1 MRNFNQVVKSEKLKY
16 ITIVYPV
23 TLESIKL
30 MVQEHYDNEKYNDTL
45 FLINTC
51 YSGYIN
57 MNTPEFSQSRCIYY
71 NFEHSDDL
79 NIEQRQA
86 VQDYLKA
93 NMVTE
98 IWSMEPNNELF
109 DGELGVKY
117 KPVRYTTLIK
127 KPKYV
132 KEPLFD
138 LGFIGIV
145 GSPQYSP
152 RRNNFFERYIL
163 DENIDFSIKIM
174 NGYSISEM
182 KDELSNCRFIL
193 DSHRTYLDSMQ
204 NQARIFEHI
213 CLGHTVL
220 SEKSDYNIFPGLIY
234 EWENIDELSN
244 LIKTVE
250 PCDFSEKYKE
260 MTYTDEAYESY
271 CDNILNTNLYKKTNE
286 YFFGGKEFWRFNLV
300 NRLIGAF
307 DYKSYL
313 EIGVSIGE
321 CFKRVKCESKTSVD
335 PEQFGYTTNQMTSD
349 QYFDQ
354 LPEDTKFDIIF
365 IDGLHIWEQCYKDIN
380 NALKHL
386 SPNGTIICHD
396 MNPLQEM
403 YQSRV
408 SNRDIWNGDVW
419 KAFVKLRSER
429 NDLFTC
435 MIEDCD
441 YGLGIISWGNQEPIK
456 LDKPVENLLYYDFKK
471 DKNYLMNT
479 VKLIDYLESNKLY

>member
-1 MRNFNQVVKSEKLKY
+1 MKKFFQKNVNTIKCKY
-16 ITIVYPV
+16 ITIVYPE
-23 TLESIKL
+23 LLNSIAL
-30 MVQEHYDNEKYNDTL
+30 MIQEHYDNANYDDTL
-45 FLINTC
+45 FLVNTC
-51 YSGYIN
+51 NSYLDLQK
-57 MNTPEFSQSRCIYY
+57 PEYNQHRCIYY
-71 NFEHSDDL
+71 NLEHNNDFDNSQKDNALDQIY
-79 NIEQRQA
+79 NYKI
-86 VQDYLKA
+86 
-93 NMVTE
+93 TE
-98 IWSMEPNNELF
+98 IWSMEPNCELW
-109 DGELGVKY
+109 DTDLGVKFM
-117 KPVRYTTLIK
+117 PVRYSTYIK
-127 KPKYV
+127 NNVIKQANK
-132 KEPLFD
+132 FD
-138 LGFIGIV
+138 LGFIGLPV
-145 GSPQYSP
+145 NYNFAP
-152 RRNNFFERYIL
+152 RRIKLLEQIYLNPDVDLSLKIL
-163 DENIDFSIKIM
+163 AGYNINELCDEF
-174 NGYSISEM
+174 
-182 KDELSNCRFIL
+182 SNCKFVL
-193 DSHRTYLDSMQ
+193 DTHRNYRHSMQ
-204 NQARIFEHI
+204 NQVRIFEHL

-220 SEKSDYNIFPGLIY
+220 SEKSTYNMFPGLIY
-234 EWENIDELSN
+234 EFENVQQLNDLVH
-244 LIKTVE
+244 TVE
-250 PCDFSEKYKE
+250 PQDFSEKYKE

-365 IDGLHIWEQCYKDIN
+365 IDGLHIWEQCYRDIN

-408 SNRDIWNGDVW
+408 KNCYIWNGDVW

-456 LDKPVENLLYYDFKK
+456 LNKPVENLLYYDFKK